1 MLARVVAEVRV
12 ELIAAHCRRA
22 NREDPTAAW
31 IISDYTAALIRRDPA
46 PNRPQRK
53 AALADLDAAMSYRE
67 AAETEP
73 AIVASN
79 HPLEPPGKVK

>member
-1 MLARVVAEVRV
+1 M

-22 NREDPTAAW
+22 NREGLT
-31 IISDYTAALIRRDPA
+31 YTAALVRRDPA

-79 HPLEPPGKVK
+79 HPLEPPGKVKGKVKERAKSEGKFC